1 MSDTVQ
7 SSKFSGYRVAI
18 GCAIVCALMSGI
30 GSAYGVIM
38 PSYLGEMGWSLT
50 SVSFAGTI
58 SSLLSMFI
66 TMFGVALI
74 MRLTPKKSLFIGVLA
89 GGFSLIAR
97 GLATNLVYVYVGAIL
112 NGLAIAL
119 ATHFVCSTI
128 ISAWF
133 IDKRKSVIGY
143 ALGVAPFGSALFLF
157 ITGRLVVAYDWR
169 TAMYFLGAATLIGGL
184 LATFIFIRADKPEKV
199 GQKPLGWEKT
209 QEAQVAAGGSAQNLE
224 PAGLT
229 HAQALKSAS
238 FWLMFVGLF
247 FSAMLV
253 VSLKIYAPTF
263 FTSIGFSV
271 GDAANLASILTI
283 FCALATML
291 SGVIAEKL
299 GNYVYII
306 YMNVLFIVGAFML
319 LSSNSS
325 FMFMVAA
332 MAVVSLASPSN
343 TISPTVL
350 PDIFGMK
357 DFAKINGN
365 LTSAYLLGVALV
377 NQLVGF
383 IFDATG
389 SFRGVWIALIAMAVI
404 AMACMLLAVKLAPI
418 KKLASSKVDAVQ

>member
-1 MSDTVQ
+1 MSDTVK

-38 PSYLGEMGWSLT
+38 PSYLNEMGWSLT
-50 SVSFAGTI
+50 SVSFAGTV
-58 SSLLSMFI
+58 SSLLSMLI

-74 MRLTPKKSLFIGVLA
+74 MRLTPKRSLFIGVLA

-97 GLATNLVYVYVGAIL
+97 GLATNLVYVYAGAIL

-133 IDKRKSVIGY
+133 IEKRKSVIGY
-143 ALGVAPFGSALFLF
+143 ALGIAPFGSALFTF
-157 ITGRLVVAYDWR
+157 IAGRLVVTYDWR
-169 TAMYFLGAATLIGGL
+169 MAMYFLGAATLIGGL
-184 LATFIFIRADKPEKV
+184 LATVICVRADNPEKV

-209 QEAQVAAGGSAQNLE
+209 QEAQVAAGGTAQSTE
-224 PAGLT
+224 PVGLT
-229 HAQALKSAS
+229 HAQALKTPS

-263 FTSIGFSV
+263 FSSIGFSI
-271 GDAANLASILTI
+271 GDSANLATLLTI

-291 SGVIAEKL
+291 SGVIAEKF
-299 GNYVYII
+299 GNYVYVI
-306 YMNVLFIVGAFML
+306 YMNLLFIVGAFML
-319 LSSNSS
+319 LSTNSS
-325 FMFMVAA
+325 FAFMVAA

-343 TISPTVL
+343 TISPTIL

-383 IFDATG
+383 IFDITG
-389 SFRGVWIALIAMAVI
+389 SFNGVWIALIGMALVS
-404 AMACMLLAVKLAPI
+404 MVCLLLAIKLAPV
-418 KKLASSKVDAVQ
+418 KKLEAKVR